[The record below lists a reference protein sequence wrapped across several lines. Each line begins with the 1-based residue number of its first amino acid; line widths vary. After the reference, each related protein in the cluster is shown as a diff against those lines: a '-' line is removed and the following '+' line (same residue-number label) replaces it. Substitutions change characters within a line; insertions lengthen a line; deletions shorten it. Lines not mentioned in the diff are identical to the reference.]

1 MCTHPRDTPVCP
13 THTPSLLLRHNT
25 SLLNEAAPGSVT
37 RRQSRPW
44 FQVWTHQPPLL
55 QHTTVGAGLAR
66 ETLTG
71 WVFPELGDQPMGH
84 TVPSDLA
91 FQNPKL
97 ETTPSP
103 PSGSSLP
110 RCSQGTLSV

>member
-1 MCTHPRDTPVCP
+1 MCTHPRDTPVPP
-13 THTPSLLLRHNT
+13 TPRPTPSPQTQYVSAERSCSWLCHQKT
-25 SLLNEAAPGSVT
+25 EPSLVPGLDS
-37 RRQSRPW
+37 PD
-44 FQVWTHQPPLL
+44 PLL

-91 FQNPKL
+91 FQNLKL

-103 PSGSSLP
+103 PSGLSLP
-110 RCSQGTLSV
+110 RCGQGTLSV